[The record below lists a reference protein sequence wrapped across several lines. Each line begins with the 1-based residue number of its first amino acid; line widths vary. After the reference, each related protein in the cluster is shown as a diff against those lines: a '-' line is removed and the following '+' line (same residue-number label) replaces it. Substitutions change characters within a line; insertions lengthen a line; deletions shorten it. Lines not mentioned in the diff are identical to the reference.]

1 MHNAIVPVPAR
12 RHPAQVVLALI
23 LMVSGL
29 AILLGGPR
37 PGSINA
43 SLPTPLVLLWAGVV
57 TVGGAMVVAA
67 AVVPPLAALF
77 LELAADPSMAIMCGV
92 YAASVFT
99 VAGGRGA
106 VTGGLVSGIAV
117 SYAIRA
123 YQVARTIRAARRA
136 AREEAARREGAGP

>member
-1 MHNAIVPVPAR
+1 MHSHIKPIPAR
-12 RHPAQVVLALI
+12 RHPAQVVLAVI

-29 AILLGGPR
+29 AILLGGTR

-43 SLPTPLVLLWAGVV
+43 SLPTPLVMLWAGVL

-67 AVVPPLAALF
+67 AIVPPLAALF

-106 VTGGLVSGIAV
+106 VTAGVVAGIAA

-123 YQVARTIRAARRA
+123 YQVARTLAAARK
-136 AREEAARREGAGP
+136 EISRREGGGP